1 MNLRKVLWAFASVG
15 ILFLSLWFLRFFGI
29 IGSEADIL
37 MKLVS
42 FIGFTL
48 FGVFIGIAITEKKIG
63 VKEMVVN
70 MLLGL
75 TVLFLSPI
83 IGFTIA
89 FTIAQAL
96 SLNIQ
101 FMIIA
106 SATISGGFGVLF
118 IWSIYW
124 LRKKGFLK
132 FTEIDWTQK

>member
-1 MNLRKVLWAFASVG
+1 MNLKKVLWAFASIG
-15 ILFLSLWFLRFFGI
+15 ILQLSLWFLRFFGI

-48 FGVFIGIAITEKKIG
+48 FGIFVGIAIAEKKIG
-63 VKEMVVN
+63 VKGTVVN
-70 MLLGL
+70 MLLAL

-83 IGFTIA
+83 VGVTTA
-89 FTIAQAL
+89 FTVAQAL

-106 SATISGGFGVLF
+106 SATISGGFAVLF
-118 IWSIYW
+118 IWFIYW

-132 FTEIDWTQK
+132 FTEIDWT